1 MTSVSRSRWTVRAL
15 GGVALASLLSSAAI
29 ATDPHRPEQARTSR
43 STDRGM
49 FVSVLNKDGAPVTD
63 LTPAEFVVREDGVAR
78 EVLRAERATEPITLT
93 VLVDTSQAARPYI
106 ADMRRALQAFVKRM
120 AGKNPMAITVFGE
133 RPSVITDYT
142 LDVPALERGID
153 RIFSTSGSGS
163 YLLQGVEEIYTS
175 LAKRDFDRA
184 VILAITAGGPEFS
197 DRNYEEFVSKLRDS
211 GATFDAMVFT
221 LEPPNLADFGQR
233 NREMFLDAATR
244 ATGGDRFSLLS
255 SMALDGALAR
265 LADELTSQYRITYG
279 RPESLI
285 PPEKI
290 EVSVRRPGLTARGT
304 PIAVRQR

>member
-1 MTSVSRSRWTVRAL
+1 
-15 GGVALASLLSSAAI
+15 VALASLLSSAAI
-29 ATDPHRPEQARTSR
+29 ATDPHQPEQARTSR

-49 FVSVLNKDGAPVTD
+49 FVSVLNKDGAPVTG

-78 EVLRAERATEPITLT
+78 EVFRAERATEPITLT

-142 LDVPALERGID
+142 LDVPALEKGID
-153 RIFSTSGSGS
+153 RVFSTSGSGS
-163 YLLQGVEEIYTS
+163 YLLQGVEEICTS
-175 LAKRDFDRA
+175 LTKRDFDRA

-304 PIAVRQR
+304 SIAVRQR